1 MAYHRET
8 KMEAVLAALGDH
20 EVTTA
25 DKLASRVGV
34 CERTI
39 YRYIRLLRAAGQP
52 ILSESGMG
60 YMLKKRTTPEVRL
73 DA

>member
-1 MAYHRET
+1 
-8 KMEAVLAALGDH
+8 
-20 EVTTA
+20 
-25 DKLASRVGV
+25 VGV

-39 YRYIRLLRAAGQP
+39 YRYIRLLRAAGEP
-52 ILSESGMG
+52 ILSEAGMG